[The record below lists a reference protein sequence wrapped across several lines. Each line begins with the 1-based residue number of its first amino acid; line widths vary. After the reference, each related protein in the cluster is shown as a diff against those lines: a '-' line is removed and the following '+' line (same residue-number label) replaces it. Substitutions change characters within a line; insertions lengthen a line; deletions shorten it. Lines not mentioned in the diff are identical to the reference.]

1 MGERGMLLVII
12 IGVVEASSVKPDW
25 SDVRADYSVGHMC
38 CMRQDGSEWTA
49 VRKERG

>member
-25 SDVRADYSVGHMC
+25 SDVVLIILWGTC
-38 CMRQDGSEWTA
+38 A
-49 VRKERG
+49 VCVKMAVNGLL